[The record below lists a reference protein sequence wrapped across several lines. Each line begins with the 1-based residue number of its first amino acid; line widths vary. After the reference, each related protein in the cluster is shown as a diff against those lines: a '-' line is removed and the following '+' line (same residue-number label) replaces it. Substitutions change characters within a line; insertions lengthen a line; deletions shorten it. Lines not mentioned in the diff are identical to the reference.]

1 MADKFLLP
9 KNAERIIVLQRIE
22 LLSSFLIKVRKLFGR
37 YLFSSFV
44 TKYFLNSG
52 LIGKEYYQIMFKEFS
67 TIKKFID
74 TNDKSFLSIG
84 GGIGGLEVIINQS
97 FKNNNYYFIERNY
110 VSKKVK
116 YGWGGT
122 INNEAY
128 NDLKLQKDFLKMN
141 EMHEDQINIF
151 DYDKNNLPEKKFD
164 IIICLL
170 SLDYH
175 YDFKIY
181 LNYLKK
187 VSKINTKIIFDT
199 IRADYYKKIF
209 KNVEIIKSDTNTV
222 HKSKRIICSE
232 FLI

>member
-110 VSKKVK
+110 ILNQWLLLKFV
-116 YGWGGT
+116 
-122 INNEAY
+122 Y
-128 NDLKLQKDFLKMN
+128 NFL
-141 EMHEDQINIF
+141 
-151 DYDKNNLPEKKFD
+151 
-164 IIICLL
+164 
-170 SLDYH
+170 
-175 YDFKIY
+175 
-181 LNYLKK
+181 
-187 VSKINTKIIFDT
+187 
-199 IRADYYKKIF
+199 
-209 KNVEIIKSDTNTV
+209 
-222 HKSKRIICSE
+222 
-232 FLI
+232 